1 MPELLDTGYFNGAL
15 FIPISQLKNR
25 LDEVALYIKKHE
37 GKEIVIQCKSGMR
50 ARLGAS
56 LMLNNGL
63 GPVTV
68 FNEVI
73 DKVHEK
79 GALLVPY
86 VQN

>member
-1 MPELLDTGYFNGAL
+1 M
-15 FIPISQLKNR
+15 
-25 LDEVALYIKKHE
+25 
-37 GKEIVIQCKSGMR
+37 QCKTGMR

-73 DKVHEK
+73 DKVKEK
-79 GALLVPY
+79 GAILVPY
-86 VQN
+86 QEKWFFYSD

>member
-1 MPELLDTGYFNGAL
+1 M
-15 FIPISQLKNR
+15 
-25 LDEVALYIKKHE
+25 
-37 GKEIVIQCKSGMR
+37 QCKTGMR

-73 DKVHEK
+73 DKVKEK
-79 GALLVPY
+79 GAVLVPY
-86 VQN
+86 QEKWFLIQIKIF